1 MFQIFILNASRRLQA
16 DRFYTDDYREEVYTK
31 EGMAWVDASS
41 LKNVILRHYPELE
54 ATGLGNITNAFEP
67 WDTAAELDPAR
78 HPLRAF
84 DPELKKDPW
93 RGDAAGAS
101 GPE

>member
-41 LKNVILRHYPELE
+41 FKNVILRHHPELASDRPRQRQE
-54 ATGLGNITNAFEP
+54 
-67 WDTAAELDPAR
+67 R
-78 HPLRAF
+78 LRAVGH
-84 DPELKKDPW
+84 L
-93 RGDAAGAS
+93 AGAEPGAPPAPS
-101 GPE
+101 VRSRPEEGPVDG